1 MWSLMFTG
9 PITVVECVVALLLV
23 VLFVLLGKYIARP
36 TEQPIP
42 VLPTTTDESFEIRLN
57 RTRLLLDCYRMN
69 WTPLWTAEYLG
80 ASMEEVVWVYVHL
93 DEMYEFEDHTYRTR
107 SK

>member
-1 MWSLMFTG
+1 MWSLIFTG
-9 PITVVECVVALLLV
+9 PITSLECIVALLLV
-23 VLFVLLGKYIARP
+23 VSFVLLGRYITRS

-42 VLPTTTDESFEIRLN
+42 VLPTTTDESFEARLN
-57 RTRLLLDCYRMN
+57 RTRLVLDCYRRN
-69 WTPLWTAEYLG
+69 WAPRFAAEVLG
-80 ASMEEVVWVYVHL
+80 CVLEEVIWIYVHL